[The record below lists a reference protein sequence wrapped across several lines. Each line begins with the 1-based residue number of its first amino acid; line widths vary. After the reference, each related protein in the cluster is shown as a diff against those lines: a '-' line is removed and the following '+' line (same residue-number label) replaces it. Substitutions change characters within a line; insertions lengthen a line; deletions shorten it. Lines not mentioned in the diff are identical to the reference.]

1 MTSLTDRDAHAT
13 LEREI
18 SEQIR
23 ELLDPPLAGP
33 TSGLLPPAPQLAQV
47 LRLASRCV
55 EGGKLLRPRL
65 LLGAF
70 DSLQQQS
77 DSPARGTV
85 QTASRPVGVLRIA
98 AAIELLHFSFLLH
111 DDVID
116 EDLFRR
122 GERNL
127 IGRVLDQTPDGAP
140 ERNDGVRER
149 PLHWART
156 NGILVG
162 NLMLTAAHQ
171 VYARQALRFP
181 DAERLLD
188 LFDIAVSESV
198 VGELCDVG
206 LSDGVIASDLSTVLE
221 MTRMKTATY
230 TFELPLRTAAVL
242 AGASIE
248 VEEALGQVG
257 RHLGV
262 AFQLQDDL
270 LSAFGS
276 ASDHGKDPFSDFREG
291 KETALIAYA
300 RMTAHWPSLEP
311 LVGAPGFTEDDGRAI
326 RRMLVDCGAES
337 FIRSM
342 VEDQIRTALDGLSRE
357 DGVVPTATAQWIA
370 HLVDTLEGRTA

>member
-1 MTSLTDRDAHAT
+1 MSTVTDHDERAT
-13 LEREI
+13 IEQEI
-18 SEQIR
+18 HEQIR
-23 ELLDPPLAGP
+23 ELLDPPNAGP
-33 TSGLLPPAPQLAQV
+33 MSGLLSPAPQVAQA
-47 LRLASRCV
+47 LRLATHCIA
-55 EGGKLLRPRL
+55 GGKMLRPRL

-70 DSLQQQS
+70 DSLGRDHVSTGQES
-77 DSPARGTV
+77 SGV
-85 QTASRPVGVLRIA
+85 RPPSVLRLA

-122 GERNL
+122 GQRNL
-127 IGRVLDQTPDGAP
+127 VGRILDQAGGSDADTGHPSRD
-140 ERNDGVRER
+140 R

-156 NGILVG
+156 NGILIG
-162 NLMLTAAHQ
+162 NLMLTSAHQ
-171 VYARQALRFP
+171 VFARQSLRLD

-242 AGASIE
+242 AGASIQ

-276 ASDHGKDPFSDFREG
+276 ASEHGKDSFSDFREG

-300 RMTAHWPSLEP
+300 RMTSFWPSIEP
-311 LVGAPGFTEDDGRAI
+311 LLGAPGFTDVDGIAI
-326 RRMLVDCGAES
+326 RRMLVDCGAEA

-342 VEDQIRTALDGLSRE
+342 VEDQVRTALDGLSRE
-357 DGVVPTATAQWIA
+357 DGVVPTATAQWVA
-370 HLVDTLEGRTA
+370 RMVDTLEGRTA

>member
-1 MTSLTDRDAHAT
+1 MSALTDRT
-13 LEREI
+13 ERESLGAEI
-18 SEQIR
+18 HEQIR

-33 TSGLLPPAPQLAQV
+33 MSGLLPPAPQLAQV
-47 LRLASRCV
+47 LRLATRCV
-55 EGGKLLRPRL
+55 GGGKLLRPRL

-70 DSLQQQS
+70 DTLTVCRNGAAS
-77 DSPARGTV
+77 DRART
-85 QTASRPVGVLRIA
+85 RPPGVLRIA

-127 IGRVLDQTPDGAP
+127 IGRILDQSSGSGFDTGCSS
-140 ERNDGVRER
+140 RER

-156 NGILVG
+156 NGILIG

-171 VYARQALRFP
+171 VFARQSLRLD

-242 AGASIE
+242 AGVSIE

-276 ASDHGKDPFSDFREG
+276 AGEHGKDPFSDFREG

-300 RMTAHWPSLEP
+300 RMTSFWPSIEP
-311 LVGAPGFTEDDGRAI
+311 LLGAPDFSAEDGSTI
-326 RRMLVDCGAES
+326 REMLVRCGSEA

-342 VEDQIRTALDGLSRE
+342 VEDQIRSALDGLSRE
-357 DGVVPTATAQWIA
+357 DGVVPTETARWIA
-370 HLVDTLEGRTA
+370 RLVDTLEGRTV

>member
-1 MTSLTDRDAHAT
+1 MSASTDTDQRAT
-13 LEREI
+13 IVREI
-18 SEQIR
+18 QEQIR
-23 ELLDPPLAGP
+23 ELLEPPIAGP
-33 TSGLLPPAPQLAQV
+33 LSGLLPPAPQLAQV

-55 EGGKLLRPRL
+55 SGGKLLRPRL

-70 DSLQQQS
+70 DSLSQS
-77 DSPARGTV
+77 LDSARVETRSV
-85 QTASRPVGVLRIA
+85 RSPVALRVA

-122 GERNL
+122 GERNF
-127 IGRVLDQTPDGAP
+127 IGRVLDQATSGSRETEDEAG
-140 ERNDGVRER
+140 ER

-171 VYARQALRFP
+171 VFARQALRL
-181 DAERLLD
+181 DDSERLLD
-188 LFDIAVSESV
+188 LFDVSVSESV

-276 ASDHGKDPFSDFREG
+276 AREHGKDPFSDFREG

-300 RMTAHWPSLEP
+300 RMTSFWPSIEP
-311 LVGAPGFTEDDGRAI
+311 LLGAPGFTEEHGLAI
-326 RRMLVDCGAES
+326 RRMLTDCGAEA

-342 VEDQIRTALDGLSRE
+342 VEDQIRTALEGLSRD
-357 DGVVPTATAQWIA
+357 DGVVPIATVQWITGV
-370 HLVDTLEGRTA
+370 VDSLEGRTS